1 VFQELDVSGP
11 SFLPLIRLL
20 RKTEQFRT
28 ATEISLLEKEIKEMG
43 LDEEGGG
50 EERTT

>member
-1 VFQELDVSGP
+1 MFQEPDVSGP

-28 ATEISLLEKEIKEMG
+28 TTEISLLGKERKEVA
-43 LDEEGGG
+43 LEE
-50 EERTT
+50 EERTS